1 MEEVSNP
8 MNENEVLKM
17 RYVDFLEETKKINR
31 SIIADEKKKARIE
44 ALKEGIE
51 KGIEQGKK

>member
-1 MEEVSNP
+1 MEEVSNR